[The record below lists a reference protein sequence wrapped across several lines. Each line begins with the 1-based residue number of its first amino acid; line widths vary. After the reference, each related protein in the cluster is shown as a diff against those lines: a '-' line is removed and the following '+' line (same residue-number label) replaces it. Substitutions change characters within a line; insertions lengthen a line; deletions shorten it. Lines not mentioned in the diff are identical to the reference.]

1 MCLYVI
7 MLVVYIVLCDIVL
20 SIHTILSIIS
30 DSLSDIKFMS
40 VLYTIF
46 CAFYT

>member
-1 MCLYVI
+1 MCSYVI

-30 DSLSDIKFMS
+30 DSLSNIKFLS

-46 CAFYT
+46 CAIYT